1 MFCDYKGVKWT
12 SKKEED
18 SLALASA
25 AYGPRKNP
33 REPFEGSSET
43 SFIENGDGTNSL
55 IFLLC
60 LFIF

>member
-1 MFCDYKGVKWT
+1 MDF
-12 SKKEED
+12 KKEED

-25 AYGPRKNP
+25 AYGQRKNP
-33 REPFEGSSET
+33 REPLEGSSET